1 MYLSKY
7 MKVSENGGTPSHH
20 PSHGWP
26 NYSIKTRIVTWGFPH
41 VGGWFDPYVS
51 LVITI
56 KSPLNHGFTLQLAGA
71 SVRSGS
77 TTSSSIL
84 MVFFFPWLLW
94 PSENKRPSKGGRW
107 RRGTPQNPSK
117 QFQIQWKNAKNP
129 LERVISWDF
138 SWAYHANMTGPN

>member
-1 MYLSKY
+1 
-7 MKVSENGGTPSHH
+7 
-20 PSHGWP
+20 
-26 NYSIKTRIVTWGFPH
+26 VTWGFPH

-84 MVFFFPWLLW
+84 MVFFFPWLL
-94 PSENKRPSKGGRW
+94 
-107 RRGTPQNPSK
+107 
-117 QFQIQWKNAKNP
+117 
-129 LERVISWDF
+129 
-138 SWAYHANMTGPN
+138 